1 MLGVDIS
8 KNTLFITSMIFL
20 LVSNIFLRKY
30 YKVEESYSKKG
41 KKLHIASIILY
52 SIAVILFLLQVFY
65 T

>member
-1 MLGVDIS
+1 MMDLDIS
-8 KNTLFITSMIFL
+8 NTLFIISMIFL

-30 YKVEESYSKKG
+30 YKTLEVDRKKG

-52 SIAVILFLLQVFY
+52 SIAVILFLMQVVY